1 MKAVVRPY
9 HRQDVHQCMQ
19 IAKTFQEN
27 STFSKSGW
35 NNEKFFSLS
44 NYALQDDSD
53 VFAYVVDIDSRVIGA
68 FVGNIS
74 EYYFSNEK
82 LAQDLVVIFLPEYKK
97 DSHMYLD
104 IIIPKFEEWAKSKG
118 AVETCILSSTALKR
132 NIYKDYLKSKDYKD
146 VGFIMKKEI

>member
-1 MKAVVRPY
+1 M
-9 HRQDVHQCMQ
+9 
-19 IAKTFQEN
+19 
-27 STFSKSGW
+27 
-35 NNEKFFSLS
+35 
-44 NYALQDDSD
+44 
-53 VFAYVVDIDSRVIGA
+53 
-68 FVGNIS
+68 GNIS

-118 AVETCILSSTALKR
+118 AVETCIGSSTALKR
-132 NIYKDYLKSKDYKD
+132 NRYKDYLKSKDYKD